1 MNLGRTELASATE
14 ISLTL
19 AWVSMVVLHH
29 SQLHPDA
36 AAFEQARGCAWLESQ
51 GLGWGN
57 GSIDVTLIVN
67 KPSKTSG
74 VSIRNLSSVQ
84 VRVPEHVHT
93 QTHLDRRSKA

>member
-36 AAFEQARGCAWLESQ
+36 AAFEQARGCALESQ

-57 GSIDVTLIVN
+57 GSIDVTLN
-67 KPSKTSG
+67 G
-74 VSIRNLSSVQ
+74 SID
-84 VRVPEHVHT
+84 VRVHEHVHT